1 MSKKLSDFE
10 QAFAGARAKGDREFS
25 HRGKKYHTR
34 RADETPAQYE
44 AKMAKSKP
52 AIKPYRSI
60 EIQAEELPPKGD
72 VYVNGVRVGMSGRVR
87 YK

>member
-1 MSKKLSDFE
+1 MAKKLSEFE
-10 QAFAGARAKGDREFS
+10 QAFAGSRAKGDREFS
-25 HRGKKYHTR
+25 YRGKKYHTR